1 MSFHSEAQREK
12 FRQLVKE
19 GKMTQAKFDEWEAAT
34 GKRKLPERS
43 SSKVKLTKLTK
54 VIK

>member
-1 MSFHSEAQREK
+1 MRSEAQKRKLE
-12 FRQLVKE
+12 QLVKD
-19 GKMTQAKFDEWEAAT
+19 GKMSKETFDSMNSKVK
-34 GKRKLPERS
+34 GKLPERS